1 MSRILTGSVGVAI
14 HCKLQTYVEI
24 QYVRQKYTSC
34 EHHYFQHTPRFSFNF
49 FLSCKV
55 ALRNS
60 YSGYLKSI

>member
-34 EHHYFQHTPRFSFNF
+34 EHFQHTPRFSFNF
-49 FLSCKV
+49 LSCKV
-55 ALRNS
+55 VLRNS